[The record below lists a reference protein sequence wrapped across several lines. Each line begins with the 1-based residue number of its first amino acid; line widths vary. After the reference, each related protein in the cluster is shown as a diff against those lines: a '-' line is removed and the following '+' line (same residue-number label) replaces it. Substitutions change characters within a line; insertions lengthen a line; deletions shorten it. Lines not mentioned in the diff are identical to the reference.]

1 MGLKTGDRCSG
12 RYYPS
17 HHSAT
22 AHIAAYRRPSP
33 WWVGASGMQPNKSDA
48 TSVVGGR
55 DFVSQRGGK
64 SVGGNVGGIITI
76 LVVVILV
83 IVLLRLLGIF

>member
-1 MGLKTGDRCSG
+1 
-12 RYYPS
+12 
-17 HHSAT
+17 
-22 AHIAAYRRPSP
+22 
-33 WWVGASGMQPNKSDA
+33 MQPNKSDA

>member
-1 MGLKTGDRCSG
+1 
-12 RYYPS
+12 
-17 HHSAT
+17 
-22 AHIAAYRRPSP
+22 
-33 WWVGASGMQPNKSDA
+33 MQPNKSDA

-55 DFVSQRGGK
+55 ALVSQRGGK